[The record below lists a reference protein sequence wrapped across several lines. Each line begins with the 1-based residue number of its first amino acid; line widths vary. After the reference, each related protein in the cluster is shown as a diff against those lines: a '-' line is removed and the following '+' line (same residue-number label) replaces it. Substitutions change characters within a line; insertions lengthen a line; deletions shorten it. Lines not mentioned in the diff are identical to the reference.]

1 MSFFL
6 DPIAL
11 ILLGWGIYFVKRKYD
26 LDDKSVVLLAY
37 FWAALFI
44 GVSTLLYLDL
54 LRWFLP
60 PVDGSVWMFHTDIT
74 GIEKGDVHHFWVAI
88 MFILYP
94 VWLALG
100 YIVGFRREFGAFRL
114 RRISYADVKSRKEII
129 ESKVVVRRNKSPREL
144 TKEAIDGLG
153 GIKEFVEEGN
163 RVLIKPNIC
172 GGNAVRKGTYTRIE
186 IVDELVKMIR
196 DVGAHPVVAD
206 ADMIWTKFE
215 PIAKAEGWTEWA
227 ERENVR
233 LVNLSD
239 TKKYQFDFGAGSKIM
254 ETPVSREL
262 VEADVIISVPVMKTH
277 LLTSVTI
284 GMKNMYGTFT
294 EENKAK
300 YHRYGIE
307 DVVYEVNRAFR
318 PNLTIID
325 GTIGGEGYG
334 PLSCNPV
341 GFETVIASNDVV
353 AADAVACRLMGY
365 DPFEIDHIKKAHQ
378 KGLGNAKIL
387 LEDLEYPPNPKDGNW
402 EKPDDSVSTFY
413 EQLIE
418 FILLVPG
425 VGNLFDIGADLI
437 LRDFARWPFF
447 SNITPEVEEFLN
459 DFLSILFSRGHK
471 KSEWEEGK
479 EEKFLAQIKYDK
491 EKYEGSQ

>member
-1 MSFFL
+1 VGLSFFI
-6 DPIAL
+6 DPILLFIIGWTFFHKERKWRLDNKTLVAL
-11 ILLGWGIYFVKRKYD
+11 GYVASAVFIGFSSLLYFDLIPWPIVKGSVFMFHSNLTGIYKENVH
-26 LDDKSVVLLAY
+26 
-37 FWAALFI
+37 I
-44 GVSTLLYLDL
+44 G
-54 LRWFLP
+54 
-60 PVDGSVWMFHTDIT
+60 
-74 GIEKGDVHHFWVAI
+74 WVI
-88 MFILYP
+88 LMFILYP
-94 VWLALG
+94 FWILLG
-100 YIVGFRREFGAFRL
+100 YLIGYRNEFGAFKL
-114 RRISYADVKSRKEII
+114 KRITFSEVKSKKEIL
-129 ESKVVVRRNKSPREL
+129 ESKVIVCRNKSPREL
-144 TKEAIDGLG
+144 TREAIEGLG
-153 GIKEFVEEGN
+153 GIGEFVTAAN

-172 GGNAVRKGTYTRIE
+172 GGNSVRKGTYTSVE

-196 DVGAHPVVAD
+196 DEGAHPVVAD

-215 PIAKAEGWTEWA
+215 PIAKAEGWTDWA

-233 LVNLSD
+233 LINLSD
-239 TKKYQFDFGAGSKIM
+239 TKKYLFDFGVGSKII

-334 PLSCNPV
+334 PLSCDPV
-341 GFETVIASNDVV
+341 GFETIVASNDVV

-365 DPFEIDHIKKAHQ
+365 DPFEIDHIKKAHET
-378 KGLGNAKIL
+378 GLGNANIT

-402 EKPDDSVSTFY
+402 KKPDDRVSTFY

-418 FILLVPG
+418 HLLLVPG
-425 VGNLFDIGADLI
+425 VGNLFDLGADLI
-437 LRDFARWPFF
+437 LRDFSRWPFF
-447 SNITPEVEEFLN
+447 RDITPEVEEFLD
-459 DFLSILFSRGHK
+459 DFLSVLFSRGNRK
-471 KSEWEEGK
+471 KGWDEGK
-479 EEKFLAQIKYDK
+479 KEEFLSRIKNDMD
-491 EKYEGSQ
+491 END

>member
-1 MSFFL
+1 
-6 DPIAL
+6 
-11 ILLGWGIYFVKRKYD
+11 VC
-26 LDDKSVVLLAY
+26 
-37 FWAALFI
+37 
-44 GVSTLLYLDL
+44 
-54 LRWFLP
+54 
-60 PVDGSVWMFHTDIT
+60 
-74 GIEKGDVHHFWVAI
+74 
-88 MFILYP
+88 
-94 VWLALG
+94 
-100 YIVGFRREFGAFRL
+100 
-114 RRISYADVKSRKEII
+114 
-129 ESKVVVRRNKSPREL
+129 RNKSPREL
-144 TKEAIDGLG
+144 TREAIEGLG
-153 GIKEFVEEGN
+153 GIGEFVTAAN

-172 GGNAVRKGTYTRIE
+172 GGNSVRKGTYTSVE

-196 DVGAHPVVAD
+196 DEGAHPVVAD

-215 PIAKAEGWTEWA
+215 PIAKAEGWTDWA

-233 LVNLSD
+233 LINLSD
-239 TKKYQFDFGAGSKIM
+239 TKKYLFDFGVGSKII

-334 PLSCNPV
+334 PLSCDPV
-341 GFETVIASNDVV
+341 GFETIVASNDVV

-365 DPFEIDHIKKAHQ
+365 DPFEIDHIKKAHET
-378 KGLGNAKIL
+378 GLGNANIT

-402 EKPDDSVSTFY
+402 KKPDDRVSTFY

-418 FILLVPG
+418 HLLLVPG
-425 VGNLFDIGADLI
+425 VGNLFDLGADLI
-437 LRDFARWPFF
+437 LRDFSRWPFF
-447 SNITPEVEEFLN
+447 RDITPEVEEFLD
-459 DFLSILFSRGHK
+459 DFLSVLFSRGNRK
-471 KSEWEEGK
+471 KGWDEGK
-479 EEKFLAQIKYDK
+479 KEEFLSRIKNDMD
-491 EKYEGSQ
+491 END